1 MTFLSKQGLIFRFKF
16 LMLITLAC
24 AAMTVIFFI
33 VSQVRDGSGLPGRES
48 SSRRFLAAPDAGS
61 SLVRQDWP
69 VLSPFDNKLLL
80 KKLFSF
86 L

>member
-33 VSQVRDGSGLPGRES
+33 VSQVSDETQLCLRMSASDS
-48 SSRRFLAAPDAGS
+48 LAANNIS
-61 SLVRQDWP
+61 SLAVQMRHACYKQIW
-69 VLSPFDNKLLL
+69 
-80 KKLFSF
+80 
-86 L
+86 